1 MDLPTLPRCERP
13 SAEVSSL
20 SALQPGGLAHG
31 PDEKKGLF
39 GLVAGLG
46 ARSACAATASVM

>member
-1 MDLPTLPRCERP
+1 
-13 SAEVSSL
+13 VSSL

-31 PDEKKGLF
+31 PDEKNGLF